1 MSGRVPR
8 SFIDDLLNR
17 VDIVEVI
24 DSRVPLKKK
33 GREYWACCPFHGEK
47 TASFSVSS
55 RVRHSV

>member
-8 SFIDDLLNR
+8 AFIDDLLNR

-24 DSRVPLKKK
+24 DARLPLKKK

-55 RVRHSV
+55 V